1 MTDLT
6 DYILDR
12 LDEPSTW
19 RGFIALL
26 TAVGIVL
33 SPEQV
38 EAVVATGL
46 ALIGLFGVFTKDK
59 K

>member
-1 MTDLT
+1 MIDF
-6 DYILDR
+6 ILDR

-26 TAVGIVL
+26 TATGIAL
-33 SPEQV
+33 SPEQ
-38 EAVVATGL
+38 ADAIVATGL

>member
-1 MTDLT
+1 MTDIT
-6 DYILDR
+6 NFILDR

-26 TAVGIVL
+26 TAAGVAL
-33 SPEQV
+33 SPEQ
-38 EAVVATGL
+38 ADAIVATGL